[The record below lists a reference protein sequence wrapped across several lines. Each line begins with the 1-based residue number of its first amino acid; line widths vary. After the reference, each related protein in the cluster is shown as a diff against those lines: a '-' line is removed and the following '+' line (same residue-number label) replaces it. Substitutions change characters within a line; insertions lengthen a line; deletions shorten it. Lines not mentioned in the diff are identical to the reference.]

1 MKKKFVSLAFFL
13 LMNISLYSMDRMA
26 HQEKCRPLYDLIE
39 KGLSA
44 SEEDLRNFAQMA
56 LEIQK
61 NPDLYHQLFSVY
73 ENLKSSVKSGI
84 KMGIVEERGFTQ
96 LVILETFIKVL
107 TEDLFRKGM
116 AFPTVQ
122 SESPSESHEDDKL
135 VVKNQKNEGFPFF
148 E

>member
-1 MKKKFVSLAFFL
+1 
-13 LMNISLYSMDRMA
+13 MA

-73 ENLKSSVKSGI
+73 ENLKCSVKSGI